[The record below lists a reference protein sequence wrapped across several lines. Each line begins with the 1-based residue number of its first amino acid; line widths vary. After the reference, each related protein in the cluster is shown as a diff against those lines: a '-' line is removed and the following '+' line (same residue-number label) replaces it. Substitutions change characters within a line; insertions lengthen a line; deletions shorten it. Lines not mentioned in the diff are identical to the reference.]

1 MGRKVNPTI
10 FRIGINKKCDSVWF
24 SSKDYAEL
32 LEQDLK
38 LKKFLKTKFKD
49 AGVSR
54 VEIERI
60 RNKINIT
67 MFAAKPGF
75 IIGRNGVGVED
86 LNKEIAKKF
95 IEKFTSK
102 TAQKYIVSIEVKE
115 VEQPGL
121 DAQIT
126 LQGVVADIEKRI
138 PFRRALKQAIGKV
151 ERAGGQGVKITISGR
166 LNGSEIARSET
177 LRSGKLPL
185 QTLRANIDYT
195 RGVARTIFGAIGV
208 KVWIYKG
215 TDFKKA

>member
-67 MFAAKPGF
+67 IFAGKPGF

-86 LNKEIAKKF
+86 LIKEINKKF